1 MDPSTRQQISWGA
14 VWRVAGRQ
22 HGVISGRQ
30 LRKMGLSRDAIRHR
44 VRSKRLHPQL
54 RGVYAVGRPRVSD
67 EGRWMA
73 AVLACGDGAVL
84 SHFSAAALMRIGAER
99 DAIEV
104 SVPGSSHRV
113 RAGIRVHR
121 RAALRSGDVGE
132 FKRIPVTSPAL
143 TIIDMASDFSSPK
156 SVVERAINEA
166 DKYDLITP
174 HDLRTALDAH
184 PSVGGVDRLRVML
197 DRRTFRL
204 TREELE
210 RRFLPLARGA
220 GLPTPQTRQW
230 VNGFEVDF
238 YWPELR
244 FVIETDGLRYHRT
257 PAEQARD
264 RVRDQAHTAAGL
276 TQLRF
281 THEQIRYEPE
291 YVRAILRRTV
301 DRIGVAPGPLL
312 SEPVGP

>member
-1 MDPSTRQQISWGA
+1 
-14 VWRVAGRQ
+14 
-22 HGVISGRQ
+22 
-30 LRKMGLSRDAIRHR
+30 
-44 VRSKRLHPQL
+44 
-54 RGVYAVGRPRVSD
+54 
-67 EGRWMA
+67 MA

-84 SHFSAAALMRIGAER
+84 SHSSAAALMRIGTEK

-104 SVPGSSHRV
+104 SVPGSAHLV
-113 RAGIRVHR
+113 RAELRIHR
-121 RAALRSGDVGE
+121 RSALRPGDVGE

-143 TIIDMASDFSSPK
+143 TLIDMAADRNCPDLTL
-156 SVVERAINEA
+156 ERGINEA

-174 HDLRTALDAH
+174 QDLRTALDAH
-184 PSVGGVDRLRVML
+184 PSMAGVGRLRVML

-220 GLPTPQTRQW
+220 GLPTPLTAQW

-238 YWPELR
+238 YWPRLR

-264 RVRDQAHTAAGL
+264 RVRDQTHTAAGM
-276 TQLRF
+276 THLRF
-281 THEQIRYEPE
+281 THEQIRYEPD
-291 YVRAILRRTV
+291 YVLATLSRTV
-301 DRIGVAPGPLL
+301 DRIVAAGGP
-312 SEPVGP
+312 PQDGPAGS

>member
-1 MDPSTRQQISWGA
+1 
-14 VWRVAGRQ
+14 
-22 HGVISGRQ
+22 
-30 LRKMGLSRDAIRHR
+30 
-44 VRSKRLHPQL
+44 
-54 RGVYAVGRPRVSD
+54 
-67 EGRWMA
+67 MA

-84 SHFSAAALMRIGAER
+84 SHSSAAALMRLGAEG

-104 SVPGSSHRV
+104 SVPRSSHLVRV
-113 RAGIRVHR
+113 GLRVHR
-121 RAALRSGDVGE
+121 RAALRPGDVGE
-132 FKRIPVTSPAL
+132 FRRIPVTSPAL
-143 TIIDMASDFSSPK
+143 TLIDMAGDRRCPDLTL
-156 SVVERAINEA
+156 ERGVNEA

-174 HDLRTALDAH
+174 DDLRTALDAH
-184 PSVGGVDRLRVML
+184 PSLGGVDRLRLML

-220 GLPTPQTRQW
+220 GLPTPLTRQW

-264 RVRDQAHTAAGL
+264 RVRDQTHTSAGMV
-276 TQLRF
+276 QLRF
-281 THEQIRYEPE
+281 THEQVRYRPD
-291 YVRAILRRTV
+291 YVRAILRRTA
-301 DRIGVAPGPLL
+301 DRITAGSRPAGRANP
-312 SEPVGP
+312 PVGFGG